1 MGCDGNH
8 FYVHLA
14 NMELRYLAHLT
25 HAESTLRDAVSLSD
39 MKVTIW
45 RSKSY

>member
-1 MGCDGNH
+1 MGCGGNH

-14 NMELRYLAHLT
+14 NGELRYLAHFAHT
-25 HAESTLRDAVSLSD
+25 ESTPRHAVSLSD